1 MSFSS
6 DCKEELCRVPCDK
19 SCCRMAELA
28 ALYLC
33 LGSLSLLGHGKL
45 SVRFA
50 VESPAIARRIFKFI
64 QQETGIAAQLQYIT
78 HARFGGTREYVLT
91 IGPNEAPALLQRF
104 DMVTSDASPILLS
117 TIPRFRLGRACC
129 RHAFLRG
136 AILGCGSL
144 VNPEHAYHLEF
155 LVKDEKLRRGIVKCL
170 QSLNAPVKQLKR
182 RNAVSLYVKQS
193 EAIVTI
199 LTATGAHQAVTT
211 LESTLVKRQVLG
223 NVNRAMNCDYA
234 NLQKQMNAGTEQIRL
249 IETLLQSD
257 RFSSL
262 PPGLQEIAHLRLGAP
277 DLSLSE
283 LGQRMEPPIS
293 KSGVNNRMRRL
304 MQIAKET
311 TDTPPETN

>member
-19 SCCRMAELA
+19 PCCRLAELT

-33 LGSLSLLGHGKL
+33 LGSLSLLGQGRL
-45 SVRFA
+45 SVRFS
-50 VESPAIARRIFKFI
+50 VESPAIARRIYRLI
-64 QQETGIAAQLQYIT
+64 LAETQISAQLQYIT

-91 IGPNEAPALLQRF
+91 IGPKDAPALLERF
-104 DMVTSDASPILLS
+104 AMMTGGSSPMLLS
-117 TIPRFRLGRACC
+117 TIPSVRLSRACC

-136 AILGCGSL
+136 AILGCGTL

-155 LVKDEKLRRGIVKCL
+155 MVKDEKLKRSIVKCL
-170 QSLNAPVKQLKR
+170 KPLQIPAKQTR
-182 RNAVSLYVKQS
+182 RKNAVSLYIKQS
-193 EAIVTI
+193 ESIITI
-199 LTATGAHQAVTT
+199 LTACGAHQAVTT

-234 NLQKQMNAGTEQIRL
+234 NLQRQMNAGAQQLSL
-249 IETLLQSD
+249 IQKLDSQGKLHA
-257 RFSSL
+257 L
-262 PPGLQEIAHLRLGAP
+262 PPALKELAQARIQSP

-283 LGQRMEPPIS
+283 LGQRLNPPIS

-304 MQIAKET
+304 MKTAHELIT
-311 TDTPPETN
+311 SNNH

>member
-6 DCKEELCRVPCDK
+6 DCKEELCRVPCEK

-33 LGSLSLLGHGKL
+33 LGSLSLLGHGRL

-50 VESPAIARRIFKFI
+50 VESPAIARRIFRFI
-64 QQETGIAAQLQYIT
+64 QQETGITAQLQYVT

-104 DMVTSDASPILLS
+104 DMVTAGPSPMLLS
-117 TIPRFRLGRACC
+117 TIPRFRLGRVCC

-136 AILGCGSL
+136 AILGCGTL

-155 LVKDEKLRRGIVKCL
+155 LVKDEKLRRSIMKCL
-170 QSLNAPVKQLKR
+170 QSLDAPVKQFQRKS
-182 RNAVSLYVKQS
+182 AVGLYVKQS
-193 EAIVTI
+193 EVIVTI

-211 LESTLVKRQVLG
+211 LESMLVKRQVLG

-249 IETLLQSD
+249 IEQLLRSD

-262 PPGLQEIAHLRLGAP
+262 PPGLQEIARLRLASP
-277 DLSLSE
+277 DLSLTE
-283 LGQRMEPPIS
+283 LGQRMDPPIS

-311 TDTPPETN
+311 TAEPLETI